1 MVTRLGSEQFDVA
14 QTNTRDS
21 PYGDPPE
28 GLEGLKKLALE
39 VVKDDIEVSKRANS
53 AEEGTRTR
61 LYELYRAKYDASG
74 EDNGRSR
81 INSSDVMDTIE
92 WMMPSFVKAFCGG
105 RSAIEVAPQGTE
117 DVGKAKKNQQL
128 LNWQFMNRCRG
139 FLTLYE
145 WIKAGLVYGTSYVK
159 VSWREDYVRKGF
171 SEPEVLEPQ
180 MQEML
185 QDDSYE
191 TVTAGSIEEVM
202 VPPVQQPQYGVMS
215 SPLGMPGM
223 PGMGMNPN
231 AMGYGLP
238 PAAIETMRV
247 YRDVRGERR
256 ITTYSGP
263 NVDVIPAED
272 FFMDPEAKSMDDARF
287 VIHRVKRTISYLRK
301 KEREGIY
308 GGVEDV
314 VRAASSPR
322 DSSEE
327 SSRYATAGD
336 TTLSS
341 SGDGREQKQVARRK
355 VDVWEWW
362 GLLDTKGDGIAEPYV
377 VTMAADVI
385 LRLERNPYAHGLPP
399 FVELRPILDLFRFHG
414 IGIAELVGEFQMVKT
429 AIWRQCLDNLSF
441 QNNQMWEVDENAG
454 VDLHGLLHPRPGGI
468 VFTNML
474 NKGFRQITPAPLGA
488 APLQMMEFVQ
498 GALEQRSGVTRYNQG
513 LDARTLNHTATG
525 ISAIL
530 GASQQRIDLIAR
542 ILSESIRRLYK
553 MMLELNQQFIDQT
566 MVVRIFN
573 SPLEIS
579 PDDLAGNFDVTVD
592 IGGATG
598 KEETEVQQILS
609 ILQQAKMLMAIGV
622 MRPENIYYAV
632 QKIMEI
638 WGWKDWGQYLS
649 DPQETQAMKAIM
661 AQIAQMGQAVQQGV
675 VLPPQAIAQ
684 LLQQIYQVLAA
695 IVGASA
701 GQEGESAHGNENP
714 GQQERS
720 SGGPAVTGVLDP
732 HAGAQRGSGSVSR
745 ADRYGGAV

>member
-1 MVTRLGSEQFDVA
+1 MVTRLGSEQFDVMQTDA
-14 QTNTRDS
+14 QEPTRES

-28 GLEGLKKLALE
+28 GIEGLKKLALE

-53 AEEGTRTR
+53 AEEGTRSN
-61 LYELYRAKYDASG
+61 LYELYRAKYDTSG

-92 WMMPSFVKAFCGG
+92 WMMPSFIKAFCGG

-117 DVGKAKKNQQL
+117 DIGKAKKNQQL

-191 TVTAGSIEEVM
+191 TVTAGSIED
-202 VPPVQQPQYGVMS
+202 VQMPAQSPQAMR
-215 SPLGMPGM
+215 MPGM
-223 PGMGMNPN
+223 MPN

-247 YRDVRGERR
+247 YRDVRGERK
-256 ITTYSGP
+256 IATYSGP
-263 NVDVIPAED
+263 NVDVIPPEG

-308 GGVEDV
+308 GGVDDV
-314 VRAASSPR
+314 VRASASPR

-336 TTLSS
+336 TTPSS
-341 SGDGREQKQVARRK
+341 SGEGREQKQVARRK

-429 AIWRQCLDNLSF
+429 AIWRQSLDNLSF

-454 VDLHGLLHPRPGGI
+454 VDLYGLLHPRPGGVI
-468 VFTNML
+468 FTNML
-474 NKGFRQITPAPLGA
+474 GKGIRQITPPPLGS

-525 ISAIL
+525 ISAIM
-530 GASQQRIDLIAR
+530 GASAQRIDLIAR
-542 ILSESIRRLYK
+542 IIAESIRRLYK

-579 PDDLAGNFDVTVD
+579 PDDLAGNFDVSVD

-609 ILQQAKMLMAIGV
+609 ILQQGKMLMAIGV

-649 DPQETQAMKAIM
+649 DPQETQAMKAVM
-661 AQIAQMGQAVQQGV
+661 GQIAQMGQAVQQGV
-675 VLPPQAIAQ
+675 VPPIPDIAQ

-701 GQEGESAHGNENP
+701 GQEGASAHGNEEIP
-714 GQQERS
+714 GQRER
-720 SGGPAVTGVLDP
+720 SGGPTVTGLLDP
-732 HAGAQRGSGSVSR
+732 HAGAQRGAGSVPR
-745 ADRYGGAV
+745 ADRYGGVV